1 MTSLK
6 TGGNYT
12 FQTLLGPALAPFPA
26 APPQNFSAAGVGSS
40 QEYYGVT
47 FGGGA
52 EYAFW
57 NNWSLGVEYRFA
69 DFGKRNVTLVT
80 APAAGVLL
88 PATPVTMP
96 ISLFSQQ
103 VTARLNYRFGGGE
116 MATRSVALPGSPGS
130 NWSGCYAGG
139 YAGVAW
145 GRGPVDTFDP
155 STNGQQ
161 VFGPPPLLQTTF
173 YNSSA
178 GESANPAPYSYN
190 LGASGMGGGTLG
202 CNWQPASSRIVWGI
216 EAEAGVMRLSA
227 TVNNPYNLAFGF
239 NDTFDTTTVGNWYA
253 AFAGRLGY
261 AVNDVLFYLKGG
273 VGFTQAS
280 AEFDRSLHHHRRE
293 LQQPGADRARQR
305 QPGVLCGRRRR
316 RVGVRAELDGEG
328 RISLPRPRHQ
338 LLGMR
343 PRRRPAVPAEP
354 ELLLEARTQRH
365 PHRQD
370 RRELQVLL
378 RPSHGGRYRSPTAGR
393 RTHLKEARLSER
405 AARDAR
411 RLRD

>member
-1 MTSLK
+1 
-6 TGGNYT
+6 
-12 FQTLLGPALAPFPA
+12 
-26 APPQNFSAAGVGSS
+26 
-40 QEYYGVT
+40 
-47 FGGGA
+47 
-52 EYAFW
+52 
-57 NNWSLGVEYRFA
+57 
-69 DFGKRNVTLVT
+69 
-80 APAAGVLL
+80 
-88 PATPVTMP
+88 
-96 ISLFSQQ
+96 
-103 VTARLNYRFGGGE
+103 

-178 GESANPAPYSYN
+178 GEFAKPAPYSYN

-202 CNWQPASSRIVWGI
+202 CNWQPASSRFVWGI

-261 AVNDVLFYLKGG
+261 AVDDVLFYLKGG
-273 VGFTQAS
+273 VGFTQVS
-280 AEFDRSLHHHRRE
+280 AESIDLCTTT
-293 LQQPGADRARQR
+293 GANCSSQALIARGSTNAAFFVVGGGAEWAFVQNWTVKAEYLYLGLDTER
-305 QPGVLCGRRRR
+305 HGV
-316 RVGVRAELDGEG
+316 
-328 RISLPRPRHQ
+328 
-338 LLGMR
+338 R

-354 ELLLEARTQRH
+354 QLLLEARTQRH

-378 RPSHGGRYRSPTAGR
+378 GRHCERS
-393 RTHLKEARLSER
+393 EAIQPKLDCFVANAPRNDGVIEN
-405 AARDAR
+405 
-411 RLRD
+411 